1 MRLAGKVA
9 VITGAGSGI
18 GRATAELFARE
29 GAQVVVAELKPELGE
44 EVVTA
49 ISARGGTAS
58 FVQTDV
64 LNEDDVRRAIE
75 HATER
80 YGGLHVLYNNAGV
93 AGPTTWDT
101 TAEEWHRVIDLN
113 LTSVMFGVKYAVPVM
128 IQQGGGSII
137 STSSTAGVV
146 GGNSPS
152 YNAAKGG
159 VTVMTKGLAVSLGK
173 HNIRVNCVCPGPIDT
188 PMNPTFFAGIPN
200 WEEVRRNFVAS
211 LPLGRFGQPEDVARA
226 VLFLASDESS
236 FITGVALPV
245 DGGHLAR

>member
-1 MRLAGKVA
+1 MRLTGKVA
-9 VITGAGSGI
+9 VVTGAGSGI
-18 GRATAELFARE
+18 GRATAELFALE
-29 GAQVVVAELKPELGE
+29 GAKVVVAELKPELGE

-49 ISARGGTAS
+49 ISAQGGTAS
-58 FVQTDV
+58 FVPTDV
-64 LNEDDVRRAIE
+64 TVEDDVRRAIE
-75 HATER
+75 HATDR

-101 TAEEWHRVIDLN
+101 TTEEWQRVIDLN
-113 LTSVMFGVKYAVPVM
+113 LTSVMYGVKYAVPVM
-128 IQQGGGSII
+128 IGQGGGSII

-188 PMNPTFFAGIPN
+188 PMNPSFFAGIPN
-200 WEEVRRNFVAS
+200 GEEVRRGFVAS

>member
-1 MRLAGKVA
+1 MRLVGKVA
-9 VITGAGSGI
+9 VVTGAGSGI

-29 GAQVVVAELKPELGE
+29 GAKVVVAELKPELGE
-44 EVVTA
+44 EVVA
-49 ISARGGTAS
+49 GIAAAGGTAS
-58 FVQTDV
+58 FVPTDV
-64 LNEDDVRRAIE
+64 LNEDDVRRVIE
-75 HATER
+75 HAKTE
-80 YGGLHVLYNNAGV
+80 YGGLHVLFNNAGI
-93 AGPTTWDT
+93 AGPTTYDT
-101 TAEEWHRVIDLN
+101 KRDEWQRVIDLN
-113 LTSVMFGVKYAVPVM
+113 LTSVMYGVKYAVPLM
-128 IQQGGGSII
+128 IEADGGSII
-137 STSSTAGVV
+137 STSSTAGVA

-152 YNAAKGG
+152 YSAAKGG
-159 VTVMTKGLAVSLGK
+159 VTVMTKAMALSLGK

-211 LPLGRFGQPEDVARA
+211 LPLGRFGQPQDVANA

>member
-1 MRLAGKVA
+1 MRLTGKVA
-9 VITGAGSGI
+9 VVTGAGSGI
-18 GRATAELFARE
+18 GRATAELFALE
-29 GAQVVVAELKPELGE
+29 GAKVVVAELKPELGE

-49 ISARGGTAS
+49 ISAQGGTAS
-58 FVQTDV
+58 FVPTDV
-64 LNEDDVRRAIE
+64 TVEDDVRRAIE

-80 YGGLHVLYNNAGV
+80 FGGLHVLYNNAGV

-101 TAEEWHRVIDLN
+101 TTEEWQRVIDLN
-113 LTSVMFGVKYAVPVM
+113 LTSVMYGVKYAVPVM
-128 IQQGGGSII
+128 IGQGGGSII

-200 WEEVRRNFVAS
+200 WEEVRRGFVAS